1 MGLDVH
7 NIECYFKLAVASL
20 YNSSALKRINNL
32 QSMQLFTAQDCWSHL
47 VIWRWL
53 CTPRSTG

>member
-20 YNSSALKRINNL
+20 YNSSATKK
-32 QSMQLFTAQDCWSHL
+32 DK
-47 VIWRWL
+47 
-53 CTPRSTG
+53 